1 MLMTKNELL
10 SFIAFKNEQEKK
22 EAEFYL
28 SVKGVELHRRILD
41 YLGCDFEKSKIEWPK
56 IANVLRTDK
65 ALRDVIYIY
74 LATLEEYMRAFI
86 SNKYENNIQQS
97 FWIDGSGQRQAN
109 KIKANILSGK
119 KLFDILENIDFGC
132 LIQQVKN
139 LPIEDKK
146 QLFGDFYSDTNLDAV
161 KELRNAVSHH
171 KFLARY
177 ELKFCSINGVEGCS
191 LIDNI
196 KNLRQLLPE
205 RYRYGKNEKGGITA
219 ELNKIGI
226 NLD

>member
-1 MLMTKNELL
+1 MTKDELL
-10 SFIAFKNEQEKK
+10 PFIEFNNEKEKE

-65 ALRDVIYIY
+65 ALRDIIYKY
-74 LATLEEYMRAFI
+74 LATLEEYIRAFI
-86 SNKYENNIQQS
+86 SNKYIDNVQQE
-97 FWIDGSGQRQAN
+97 FWIDGTSKRQEN
-109 KIKANILSGK
+109 KIKTNIASGK
-119 KLFDILENIDFGC
+119 NLFDVLEDTDFGS

-171 KFLARY
+171 KLLVGCA
-177 ELKFCSINGVEGCS
+177 LKKCLIFEFEGS
-191 LIDNI
+191 TLIDNI

-205 RYRYGKNEKGGITA
+205 RYRYGKNGKGGITA

>member
-1 MLMTKNELL
+1 MTKNELL
-10 SFIAFKNEQEKK
+10 SFIAFKNEQEKE
-22 EAEFYL
+22 EAEFYMA
-28 SVKGVELHRRILD
+28 VKGVELHRRILLF
-41 YLGCDFEKSKIEWPK
+41 LGCTFSEKSKIKWFK
-56 IANVLRTDK
+56 IARILKTDK

-119 KLFDILENIDFGC
+119 KLFEVLENTEFGC
-132 LIQQVKN
+132 LIKQVEN
-139 LPIEDKK
+139 LPIEDRT
-146 QLFGDFYSDTNLDAV
+146 QLFGDSYCKKNLVAV

-171 KFLARY
+171 KFLSGY
-177 ELKFCSINGVEGCS
+177 KLKTCSVDGFEGCR

-196 KNLRQLLPE
+196 KNLRQLLPK
-205 RYRYGKNEKGGITA
+205 RYRYGKNGKGGITA

-226 NLD
+226 ILD